1 MSYLVQEQRKSLLL
15 WSLSLVVVQMPP
27 KGSAKLPSEAD
38 FRYNEDRT
46 KVECRACSSGVPP
59 ERRTWIE
66 LRSAAAHL
74 RYPTHL
80 KSVEQLED
88 TRCRHQA
95 LENERRAESAASG
108 LQDLVFAAQRMEG
121 PVTGHSSDAPTQAE
135 IEMWDEYHANGA
147 SFDAGEEKNDPNVQ
161 KTLSPQRWRANT

>member
-161 KTLSPQRWRANT
+161 KT